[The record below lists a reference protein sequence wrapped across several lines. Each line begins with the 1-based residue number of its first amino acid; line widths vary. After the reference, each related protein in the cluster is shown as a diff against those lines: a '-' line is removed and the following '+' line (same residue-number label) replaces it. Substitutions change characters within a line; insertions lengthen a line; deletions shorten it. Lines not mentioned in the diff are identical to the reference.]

1 MSIDLNID
9 SMYREPRVYIVYPDL
24 QPILTEIRQLERMG
38 RDSVTWM
45 RHATKETENPKHS
58 NTSR

>member
-9 SMYREPRVYIVYPDL
+9 PMCWGARVYIVYPDL

-38 RDSVTWM
+38 RDSVT
-45 RHATKETENPKHS
+45 
-58 NTSR
+58 